1 MDIGIAP
8 DPGVLK
14 EALIN
19 LNHTGGKTNLK
30 PLQSNNGWFSNT
42 RSDILSGMTVAV
54 ALIPEAIAFSILAG
68 VSPMVGLYAS
78 FCIAVVTAIAGG
90 RPGMIS
96 AATGAMALLVGGLV
110 LQHGVEYLF
119 AATVLA
125 GIIQILMGMLKLG
138 GFITFLPQPVMTGFV
153 NALAI
158 LIFMA
163 QLVHFKGQGWLM
175 YGLVALTLVIIYTV
189 PRFTKAVPSALVAI
203 IVVSVLSIALNLN
216 VSTVGDMGEITAAL
230 PMFHLPQA
238 PFTLETLWI
247 ILPYSLSLAVVG
259 LLESLMTA
267 TLIDDITGTGSDKNR
282 EAKGQGLANVVTG
295 FFGGMAGCAMIGQSM
310 VNMKSGGRTRMSTL
324 VSGIFLL
331 FLILVLGDVVKQIP
345 MAALVGVMIMVC
357 ISTFEWGSLPSLVR
371 VPLSDALVMI
381 VTVVTVVVTDNLSIG
396 VLFGVLLSA
405 LTFAWKIASIR
416 LTIQEAHASTT
427 YTVTGQ
433 LFFGTTS
440 HFIQEFRYDSDPAE
454 VSIDFSHS
462 HVWDQ
467 SAVNAIAKVI
477 GKYRERG
484 TKVTITGLNEDSNR
498 LVQRVGLALSGEH

>member
-1 MDIGIAP
+1 MKQ
-8 DPGVLK
+8 LK
-14 EALIN
+14 L
-19 LNHTGGKTNLK
+19 
-30 PLQSNNGWFSNT
+30 NNGWFSNT
-42 RSDILSGMTVAV
+42 RSDVLSGMTVAI

-78 FCIAVVTAIAGG
+78 FCIAIVTSFAGG

-96 AATGAMALLVGGLV
+96 AATGAMALLVGSLV
-110 LQHGVEYLF
+110 IQHGIEYLF

-125 GIIQILMGMLKLG
+125 GVFQIVMGMLKLG
-138 GFITFLPQPVMTGFV
+138 RFITFLPQPVMTGFV

-163 QLVHFKGQGWLM
+163 QLTHFKGQGWVM
-175 YGLVALTLVIIYTV
+175 YALVALTLLIIYTV

-203 IVVSVLSIALNLN
+203 IIVSVLSIVLDLD
-216 VSTVGDMGEITAAL
+216 VRTVGDMGEITSAL
-230 PMFHLPQA
+230 PLFHLPQL
-238 PFTLETLWI
+238 PFTLDTLLI

-282 EAKGQGLANVVTG
+282 EAKGQGLANIVTG

-310 VNMKSGGRTRMSTL
+310 VNMKSGGRTRLSTF

-331 FLILVLGDVVKQIP
+331 FLILVLGDIVKQIP
-345 MAALVGVMIMVC
+345 MGALVGVMIMVC
-357 ISTFEWGSLPSLVR
+357 ISTFEWGSLKTLAR

-381 VTVVTVVVTDNLSIG
+381 VTVVTVVLTDNLSIG

-405 LTFAWKIASIR
+405 LTFAWKIASIS
-416 LTIQEAHASTT
+416 LSVQTSADMAT
-427 YTVTGQ
+427 YVVSGQ

-440 HFIQEFRYDSDPAE
+440 HFIHEFNYEGDPE
-454 VSIDFSHS
+454 NIRIDFTHS

-467 SAVNAIAKVI
+467 SAAGAIAKTI
-477 GKYRERG
+477 SKYAAYGK
-484 TKVTITGLNEDSNR
+484 TVTITGLNEESTQ
-498 LVQRVGLALSGEH
+498 LVKRVGLSLSGGHS

>member
-1 MDIGIAP
+1 M
-8 DPGVLK
+8 K
-14 EALIN
+14 QN
-19 LNHTGGKTNLK
+19 NMY
-30 PLQSNNGWFSNT
+30 NGWLLSP
-42 RSDILSGMTVAV
+42 RSDILSGMTVAI

-96 AATGAMALLVGGLV
+96 AATGAMALLVGSLV
-110 LQHGVEYLF
+110 LNHGIEYLF
-119 AATVLA
+119 AATILC
-125 GIIQILMGMLKLG
+125 GIFQILMGMLKLG
-138 GFITFLPQPVMTGFV
+138 RFITFLPQPVMTGFV

-163 QLVHFKGQGWLM
+163 QLTHFKGQGWVM
-175 YGLVALTLVIIYTV
+175 YALVALTLVIIYTV

-203 IVVSVLSIALNLN
+203 IIVSVLSIVLGLD
-216 VSTVGDMGEITAAL
+216 VKTVGDMGEITSAL
-230 PMFHLPQA
+230 PLFHIPQLPLT
-238 PFTLETLWI
+238 FDMLLT

-267 TLIDDITGTGSDKNR
+267 TLIDDITSTGSDKNR
-282 EAKGQGLANVVTG
+282 EAKGQGLANIVTG

-310 VNMKSGGRTRMSTL
+310 VNMKSGGRTRLSTF

-331 FLILVLGDVVKQIP
+331 LLILVLGDVVKQIP
-345 MAALVGVMIMVC
+345 MGALVGVMFMVC
-357 ISTFEWGSLPSLVR
+357 ISTFEWGSLASLAR

-381 VTVVTVVVTDNLSIG
+381 VTVVTVVATDNLSIG

-405 LTFAWKIASIR
+405 LSFAWKIASIH
-416 LTIQEAHASTT
+416 LSVHTAAGTAT
-427 YTVTGQ
+427 YTVSGQ

-440 HFIQEFRYDSDPAE
+440 HFVHEFNYDGDPE
-454 VSIDFSHS
+454 QVIIDFTHS

-467 SAVNAIAKVI
+467 SAAGAIAKTI
-477 GKYRERG
+477 SRYEALGK
-484 TKVTITGLNEDSNR
+484 KVAVTGLNEESTR
-498 LVQRVGLALSGEH
+498 LVNRIGLALSGGHI

>member
-1 MDIGIAP
+1 M
-8 DPGVLK
+8 K
-14 EALIN
+14 
-19 LNHTGGKTNLK
+19 
-30 PLQSNNGWFSNT
+30 QSSLYNNGWFSNT
-42 RSDILSGMTVAV
+42 RSDILSGMTVAI

-78 FCIAVVTAIAGG
+78 FCIAIVTAFAGG

-96 AATGAMALLVGGLV
+96 AATGAMALLVGSLV
-110 LQHGVEYLF
+110 ISHGIEYLF

-125 GIIQILMGMLKLG
+125 GIFQILMGMLKLG
-138 GFITFLPQPVMTGFV
+138 RFITFLPQPVMTGFV

-163 QLVHFKGQGWLM
+163 QLVHFEGQGWIM
-175 YGLVALTLVIIYTV
+175 YALVALTLVIIYTV
-189 PRFTKAVPSALVAI
+189 PRITKAVPSALVAI
-203 IVVSVLSIALNLN
+203 IAVSVLSIVLNLD
-216 VSTVGDMGEITAAL
+216 VRTVGDMGTITSAL
-230 PMFHLPQA
+230 PVFHLPDL
-238 PFTLETLWI
+238 PFTLDTLLI

-282 EAKGQGLANVVTG
+282 EAKGQGLANIVTG

-310 VNMKSGGRTRMSTL
+310 VNMKSGGRTRLSTF

-345 MAALVGVMIMVC
+345 MGALVGVMIMVC
-357 ISTFEWGSLPSLVR
+357 ISTFEWGSLKTLAK

-405 LTFAWKIASIR
+405 LSFAWKMASIK
-416 LTIQEAHASTT
+416 LSVHTTASVTT
-427 YTVTGQ
+427 YKVSGQ

-440 HFIQEFRYDSDPAE
+440 HFVHEFMYESDPGQ
-454 VSIDFSHS
+454 VIIDFSHS

-467 SAVNAIAKVI
+467 SAVGAIAKTLDKYAAL
-477 GKYRERG
+477 GK
-484 TKVTITGLNEDSNR
+484 KVTITGLNEESAR
-498 LVQRVGLALSGEH
+498 LVKRIGLGLSGGH

>member
-1 MDIGIAP
+1 
-8 DPGVLK
+8 LK
-14 EALIN
+14 QLT
-19 LNHTGGKTNLK
+19 L
-30 PLQSNNGWFSNT
+30 NNGWFSNT

-78 FCIAVVTAIAGG
+78 FCIAIVTAFAGG

-96 AATGAMALLVGGLV
+96 AATGAMALLVGSLV
-110 LQHGVEYLF
+110 LEHGIEYLF

-125 GIIQILMGMLKLG
+125 GLIQILMGTLKLG
-138 GFITFLPQPVMTGFV
+138 RFITFLPQPVMTGFV

-163 QLVHFKGQGWLM
+163 QLVHFKGQGWIM
-175 YGLVALTLVIIYTV
+175 YGLVALTLLIIYTV
-189 PRFTKAVPSALVAI
+189 PRFIKAVPSALVAI
-203 IVVSVLSIALNLN
+203 IVVSIISISLHLD
-216 VSTVGDMGEITAAL
+216 VKTVGDMGNITAAL
-230 PMFHLPQA
+230 PLFHIPQA
-238 PFTLETLWI
+238 PFTLDTLLI

-267 TLIDDITGTGSDKNR
+267 TLIDDITGTESDKNR
-282 EAKGQGLANVVTG
+282 EAKGQGLANVITG

-310 VNMKSGGRTRMSTL
+310 INMKSGGRTRLSTF

-345 MAALVGVMIMVC
+345 MGALVGVMIMVC
-357 ISTFEWGSLPSLVR
+357 ISTFEWGSLKSLAR

-381 VTVVTVVVTDNLSIG
+381 VTVVTVVATDNLSIG

-405 LTFAWKIASIR
+405 LSFAWKIASIR
-416 LTIQEAHASTT
+416 IAVQEASSSTN
-427 YTVTGQ
+427 YAVTGQ

-440 HFIQEFRYDSDPAE
+440 HFVKYFHYEEDPAE
-454 VSIDFSHS
+454 IIIDFSHS

-467 SAVNAIAKVI
+467 SAVNAIAKTI
-477 GKYRERG
+477 HKYGQLGK
-484 TKVTITGLNEDSNR
+484 KVTITGLNEESSR
-498 LVQRVGLALSGEH
+498 LVKRIGLSLSGGH

>member
-1 MDIGIAP
+1 MLKQL
-8 DPGVLK
+8 VL
-14 EALIN
+14 
-19 LNHTGGKTNLK
+19 
-30 PLQSNNGWFSNT
+30 NNGWFSNT

-78 FCIAVVTAIAGG
+78 FCIAIVTAFAGG

-96 AATGAMALLVGGLV
+96 AATGAMALLVGSLV
-110 LQHGVEYLF
+110 LQHGIEYLF
-119 AATVLA
+119 AATVLT
-125 GIIQILMGMLKLG
+125 GLIQILMGMLKLG
-138 GFITFLPQPVMTGFV
+138 RFITFLPQPVMTGFV

-163 QLVHFKGQGWLM
+163 QLVHFNGQGWVM
-175 YGLVALTLVIIYTV
+175 YALVALTLVIIYTF
-189 PRFTKAVPSALVAI
+189 PRLTAAVPSALVAI
-203 IVVSVLSIALNLN
+203 VAVSILAITLQLDVR
-216 VSTVGDMGEITAAL
+216 TVGDMGTITSAL
-230 PMFHLPQA
+230 PMFHLPMI
-238 PFTLETLWI
+238 PLSLDTLLI

-310 VNMKSGGRTRMSTL
+310 VNMKSGGRTRLSTF

-331 FLILVLGDVVKQIP
+331 FLILVLGDVVKKIP
-345 MAALVGVMIMVC
+345 MGALVGVMIMVC
-357 ISTFEWGSLPSLVR
+357 ISTFDWGSVKSLTR
-371 VPLSDALVMI
+371 VPVSDALVMI
-381 VTVVTVVVTDNLSIG
+381 VTVVTVVLTDNLSIG

-405 LTFAWKIASIR
+405 LAFAWKIASIR
-416 LTIQEAHASTT
+416 LSVQTT
-427 YTVTGQ
+427 GTSAIYAVSGQ

-440 HFIQEFRYDSDPAE
+440 HFIQEFAYGSDPDQI
-454 VSIDFSHS
+454 VVDFTHS

-467 SAVNAIAKVI
+467 SAVHAIAKVI
-477 GKYRERG
+477 DKYAQQGK
-484 TKVTITGLNEDSNR
+484 KVSVTGLNEESSR
-498 LVQRVGLALSGEH
+498 LVQRVGLSL

>member
-1 MDIGIAP
+1 MKQY
-8 DPGVLK
+8 LM
-14 EALIN
+14 
-19 LNHTGGKTNLK
+19 
-30 PLQSNNGWFSNT
+30 NNGWLSNP
-42 RSDILSGMTVAV
+42 RSDILSGMTVAI

-78 FCIAVVTAIAGG
+78 FCIAIVTAIAGG

-96 AATGAMALLVGGLV
+96 AATGAMALLVGSLV
-110 LQHGVEYLF
+110 LNHGIEYLF
-119 AATVLA
+119 AATILC
-125 GIIQILMGMLKLG
+125 GIFQILMGMLKLG
-138 GFITFLPQPVMTGFV
+138 RFITFLPQPVMTGFV

-163 QLVHFKGQGWLM
+163 QLTHFKGQGWVM
-175 YGLVALTLVIIYTV
+175 YALVALTLVIIYTV

-203 IVVSVLSIALNLN
+203 IIVSVLSIVLGLD
-216 VSTVGDMGEITAAL
+216 VKTVGDMGELTSAL
-230 PMFHLPQA
+230 PLFHIPQLPI
-238 PFTLETLWI
+238 TLDMLLT

-282 EAKGQGLANVVTG
+282 EAKGQGLANIVTG

-310 VNMKSGGRTRMSTL
+310 VNMKSGGRTRLSTF

-331 FLILVLGDVVKQIP
+331 LLILVLGDVVKQIP
-345 MAALVGVMIMVC
+345 MGALVGVMIMVC
-357 ISTFEWGSLPSLVR
+357 ISTFEWGSLASLTR

-381 VTVVTVVVTDNLSIG
+381 VTVVTVVATDNLSIG

-405 LTFAWKIASIR
+405 LSFAWKIASIH
-416 LTIQEAHASTT
+416 LSVHTAADTAT
-427 YTVTGQ
+427 YTVSGQ

-440 HFIQEFRYDSDPAE
+440 HFVHEFNYDGDPE
-454 VSIDFSHS
+454 QVIIDFTHS

-467 SAVNAIAKVI
+467 SAAGAIAKTI
-477 GKYRERG
+477 SRYEALGK
-484 TKVTITGLNEDSNR
+484 KVKVTGLNEESTR
-498 LVQRVGLALSGEH
+498 LVNRIGLALSGGHM

>member
-1 MDIGIAP
+1 MKQLTI
-8 DPGVLK
+8 
-14 EALIN
+14 
-19 LNHTGGKTNLK
+19 T
-30 PLQSNNGWFSNT
+30 NGWFSNP
-42 RSDILSGMTVAV
+42 RSDILSGMTVAI

-78 FCIAVVTAIAGG
+78 FCIAIVTAFAGG

-96 AATGAMALLVGGLV
+96 AATGAMALLVGSLV
-110 LQHGVEYLF
+110 LSHGIEYLF

-138 GFITFLPQPVMTGFV
+138 RFITFLPQPVMTGFV

-163 QLVHFKGQGWLM
+163 QLTHFDGQGWIM
-175 YGLVALTLVIIYTV
+175 YALVALTLVIIYTV
-189 PRFTKAVPSALVAI
+189 PRFTKVIPSALIAI
-203 IVVSVLSIALNLN
+203 IVVSVLSITLHLD
-216 VSTVGDMGEITAAL
+216 VKTVGDMGEITATL
-230 PMFHLPQA
+230 PLFHLPQL
-238 PFTLETLWI
+238 PLTLDTLLI

-310 VNMKSGGRTRMSTL
+310 VNMKSGGRTRLSTF

-345 MAALVGVMIMVC
+345 MGALVGVMFMVS
-357 ISTFEWGSLPSLVR
+357 ISTFEWSSLRSLPR

-381 VTVVTVVVTDNLSIG
+381 VTVVAVVATDNLSIG

-405 LTFAWKIASIR
+405 LSFAWKIASIR
-416 LTIQEAHASTT
+416 LTVKTTSVSAH

-440 HFIQEFRYDSDPAE
+440 HFVQEFNYEGDPE
-454 VSIDFSHS
+454 QITIDFTHS

-467 SAVNAIAKVI
+467 SAVGAIVKTIDKYSAL
-477 GKYRERG
+477 GK
-484 TKVTITGLNEDSNR
+484 KVTITGLNEESTR
-498 LVQRVGLALSGEH
+498 LITRIGLSVSGGH

>member
-1 MDIGIAP
+1 MKQ
-8 DPGVLK
+8 LT
-14 EALIN
+14 L
-19 LNHTGGKTNLK
+19 
-30 PLQSNNGWFSNT
+30 NNGWFSNT
-42 RSDILSGMTVAV
+42 RTDILSGMTVAV

-78 FCIAVVTAIAGG
+78 FCIAIVTALAGG

-96 AATGAMALLVGGLV
+96 AATGAMALLVGSLV
-110 LQHGVEYLF
+110 LEHGIEYLF

-125 GIIQILMGMLKLG
+125 GVFQILMGMLKLG
-138 GFITFLPQPVMTGFV
+138 RFITFLPQPVMTGFV

-163 QLVHFKGQGWLM
+163 QLTHFKGQGWVM
-175 YGLVALTLVIIYTV
+175 YGLVALTLLIIYMV

-203 IVVSVLSIALNLN
+203 VIVSVLSIALHLD
-216 VSTVGDMGEITAAL
+216 VRTVGDMGNITATL
-230 PMFHLPQA
+230 PLFHLPQI
-238 PFTLETLWI
+238 PFTLDTLLI

-310 VNMKSGGRTRMSTL
+310 VNMKSGGRTRLSTF

-331 FLILVLGDVVKQIP
+331 FLIIVLGDVVKQIP
-345 MAALVGVMIMVC
+345 MGALVGVMIMVC
-357 ISTFEWGSLPSLVR
+357 ISTFEWSSLKTLTR

-416 LTIQEAHASTT
+416 LTVQEATSSKT
-427 YTVTGQ
+427 YAVSGQ

-440 HFIQEFRYDSDPAE
+440 HFIHEFAYESDPDHII
-454 VSIDFSHS
+454 IDFLHS

-467 SAVNAIAKVI
+467 SAVHAIAKTMSKYAEH
-477 GKYRERG
+477 GK
-484 TKVTITGLNEDSNR
+484 KVTITGLNDQSSQ
-498 LVQRVGLALSGEH
+498 LVQRVGLSLQ

>member
-1 MDIGIAP
+1 MKQ
-8 DPGVLK
+8 LT
-14 EALIN
+14 L
-19 LNHTGGKTNLK
+19 
-30 PLQSNNGWFSNT
+30 NNGWFSNT

-78 FCIAVVTAIAGG
+78 FCIAIITAFAGG

-96 AATGAMALLVGGLV
+96 AATGAMALLVGSLV
-110 LQHGVEYLF
+110 LQHGIEYLF

-125 GIIQILMGMLKLG
+125 GLIQILMGTLKLG
-138 GFITFLPQPVMTGFV
+138 RFITFLPQPVMTGFV

-163 QLVHFKGQGWLM
+163 QLTHFIGQGWIM
-175 YGLVALTLVIIYTV
+175 YALVALTLAIIYTV
-189 PRFTKAVPSALVAI
+189 PLITSAVPSALVAI
-203 IVVSVLSIALNLN
+203 IIVSILTITLHLDVR
-216 VSTVGDMGEITAAL
+216 TVGDMGSITASL
-230 PMFHLPQA
+230 PLFHLPQL
-238 PFTLETLWI
+238 PFTWDTLLI

-310 VNMKSGGRTRMSTL
+310 VNMKSGGRTRLSTF

-345 MAALVGVMIMVC
+345 MGALVGVMFMVS
-357 ISTFEWGSLPSLVR
+357 ISTFDWSSLRSMLR
-371 VPLSDALVMI
+371 IPLSDVLVML
-381 VTVVTVVVTDNLSIG
+381 VTVVTVVATDNLSIG

-405 LTFAWKIASIR
+405 LSFAWKIASIR
-416 LTIQEAHASTT
+416 LTAQVTGNSTT

-440 HFIQEFRYDSDPAE
+440 HFFHEFAYDSDPE
-454 VSIDFSHS
+454 QVIIDFTHS

-467 SAVNAIAKVI
+467 SAVNAIAKTI
-477 GKYRERG
+477 SKYAQLDK
-484 TKVTITGLNEDSNR
+484 KVTITGLNEESSR
-498 LVQRVGLALSGEH
+498 LVKRVGLSLSGGH

>member
-1 MDIGIAP
+1 M
-8 DPGVLK
+8 LK
-14 EALIN
+14 QLT
-19 LNHTGGKTNLK
+19 L
-30 PLQSNNGWFSNT
+30 NNGWFSNT
-42 RSDILSGMTVAV
+42 RTDILSGMTVAV

-78 FCIAVVTAIAGG
+78 FCIAIVTALAGG

-96 AATGAMALLVGGLV
+96 AATGAMALLVGSLV
-110 LQHGVEYLF
+110 LEHGIEYLF

-125 GIIQILMGMLKLG
+125 GVFQILMGMLKLG
-138 GFITFLPQPVMTGFV
+138 RFITFLPQPVMTGFV

-163 QLVHFKGQGWLM
+163 QLTHFKGQGWVM
-175 YGLVALTLVIIYTV
+175 YGLVALTLLIIYTV

-203 IVVSVLSIALNLN
+203 VIVSVLSIALHLD
-216 VSTVGDMGEITAAL
+216 VRTVGDMGNITATL
-230 PMFHLPQA
+230 PLFHLPQI
-238 PFTLETLWI
+238 PFTLDTLLI

-310 VNMKSGGRTRMSTL
+310 VNMKSGGRTRLSTF

-331 FLILVLGDVVKQIP
+331 FLIIVLGVVVKQIP
-345 MAALVGVMIMVC
+345 MGALVGVMIMVC
-357 ISTFEWGSLPSLVR
+357 ISTFEWGSLKTLTR

-416 LTIQEAHASTT
+416 LTVQEATSSKT
-427 YTVTGQ
+427 YAVSGQ

-440 HFIQEFRYDSDPAE
+440 HFIHEFAYDSDPDHII
-454 VSIDFSHS
+454 IDFSHS

-467 SAVNAIAKVI
+467 SAVHAIAKTMSKYAEH
-477 GKYRERG
+477 GK
-484 TKVTITGLNEDSNR
+484 KVTITGLNDQSSQ
-498 LVQRVGLALSGEH
+498 LVQRVGLSI

>member
-1 MDIGIAP
+1 
-8 DPGVLK
+8 LK
-14 EALIN
+14 QLT
-19 LNHTGGKTNLK
+19 L
-30 PLQSNNGWFSNT
+30 NNGWFSNT

-78 FCIAVVTAIAGG
+78 FIIAVVTALAGG

-96 AATGAMALLVGGLV
+96 AATGAMALLVGSLV
-110 LQHGVEYLF
+110 LNYGIEYLF
-119 AATVLA
+119 AATILTGV
-125 GIIQILMGMLKLG
+125 IQIIMGMMKLG
-138 GFITFLPQPVMTGFV
+138 RFITFLPQPVMTGFV

-163 QLVHFKGQGWLM
+163 QLVHFKGQGWIM
-175 YGLVALTLVIIYTV
+175 YALVALTLVIIYTV
-189 PRFTKAVPSALVAI
+189 PRFTKVVPSALVAI
-203 IVVSVLSIALNLN
+203 IIVSIITITLNLQ
-216 VSTVGDMGEITAAL
+216 VYTVGDMGTITAAL
-230 PMFHLPQA
+230 PVFHLPQA

-267 TLIDDITGTGSDKNR
+267 TLIDDITDTGSDKNR

-310 VNMKSGGRTRMSTL
+310 VNMKSGGRTRLSTF

-357 ISTFEWGSLPSLVR
+357 ISTFEWTSLKNLNR
-371 VPLSDALVMI
+371 VPVSDALVMI
-381 VTVVTVVVTDNLSIG
+381 VTVVTVVMTDNLSIG
-396 VLFGVLLSA
+396 VLFGVLLSS
-405 LTFAWKIASIR
+405 LSFAWKMASIR
-416 LTIQEAHASTT
+416 LSVVEAANSKT
-427 YTVTGQ
+427 YIVKGQ
-433 LFFGTTS
+433 LFFGTMS
-440 HFIQEFRYDSDPAE
+440 HFINEFSYAGDPEE
-454 VSIDFSHS
+454 VIIDFAHT

-467 SAVNAIAKVI
+467 SGVNAIARTI
-477 GKYRERG
+477 GKYADYG
-484 TKVTITGLNEDSNR
+484 KKVTIVGMNEESSR
-498 LVQRVGLALSGEH
+498 LVARVGLSLSGEH

>member
-1 MDIGIAP
+1 MKQ
-8 DPGVLK
+8 LT
-14 EALIN
+14 L
-19 LNHTGGKTNLK
+19 
-30 PLQSNNGWFSNT
+30 NNGWFSNT

-78 FCIAVVTAIAGG
+78 VCIAMITAFAGG

-96 AATGAMALLVGGLV
+96 AATGAMALLVGTLV
-110 LQHGVEYLF
+110 AQYGIEYLF
-119 AATVLA
+119 AATVLT
-125 GIIQILMGMLKLG
+125 GLIQILMGTLKLG
-138 GFITFLPQPVMTGFV
+138 RFITFVPQPVMTGFV

-158 LIFMA
+158 LVFMA
-163 QLVHFKGQGWLM
+163 QLTHFKGQGWIM
-175 YGLVALTLVIIYTV
+175 YGLVALTLVIIYVV
-189 PRFTKAVPSALVAI
+189 PKLTKVIPSALFAI
-203 IVVSVLSIALNLN
+203 IAVSVLSISLHLD
-216 VSTVGDMGEITAAL
+216 VKTVGDMGNITAAL
-230 PMFHLPQA
+230 PLFHIPQA
-238 PFTLETLWI
+238 PFTLDTLLI

-310 VNMKSGGRTRMSTL
+310 VNMKSGGRTRLSTF

-345 MAALVGVMIMVC
+345 MAALVGVMFMVS
-357 ISTFEWGSLPSLVR
+357 ISTFEWGALKTLAR
-371 VPLSDALVMI
+371 VPVSDALVMI
-381 VTVVTVVVTDNLSIG
+381 VTVVTVVATDNLSIG

-405 LTFAWKIASIR
+405 LSFAWKIASIR
-416 LTIQEAHASTT
+416 VTVKEASSSRT
-427 YTVTGQ
+427 YRVSGQ

-440 HFIQEFRYDSDPAE
+440 HFVQHFQYEADPAE
-454 VSIDFSHS
+454 IIIDFSHS

-467 SAVNAIAKVI
+467 SAVSAIAKII
-477 GKYRERG
+477 GKYAQHDK
-484 TKVTITGLNEDSNR
+484 KVIITGLNEESSR
-498 LVQRVGLALSGEH
+498 LLKRVGLFLSGGH

>member
-1 MDIGIAP
+1 
-8 DPGVLK
+8 
-14 EALIN
+14 
-19 LNHTGGKTNLK
+19 
-30 PLQSNNGWFSNT
+30 
-42 RSDILSGMTVAV
+42 MTVAV

-78 FCIAVVTAIAGG
+78 FCIAIVTALAGG

-96 AATGAMALLVGGLV
+96 AATGAMALLVGSLV
-110 LQHGVEYLF
+110 LEHGIEYLF

-125 GIIQILMGMLKLG
+125 GVFQILMGMLKLG
-138 GFITFLPQPVMTGFV
+138 RFITFLPQPVMTGFV

-163 QLVHFKGQGWLM
+163 QLTHFKGQGWVM
-175 YGLVALTLVIIYTV
+175 YGLVALTLLIIYMV

-203 IVVSVLSIALNLN
+203 VIVSVLSIALHLD
-216 VSTVGDMGEITAAL
+216 VRTVGDMGNITATL
-230 PMFHLPQA
+230 PLFHLPQI
-238 PFTLETLWI
+238 PFTLDTLLI

-310 VNMKSGGRTRMSTL
+310 VNMKSGGRTRLSTF

-331 FLILVLGDVVKQIP
+331 FLIIVLGDVVKQIP
-345 MAALVGVMIMVC
+345 MGALVGVMIMVC
-357 ISTFEWGSLPSLVR
+357 ISTFEWSSLKTLTR

-416 LTIQEAHASTT
+416 LTVQEATSSKT
-427 YTVTGQ
+427 YAVSGQ

-440 HFIQEFRYDSDPAE
+440 HFIHEFAYESDPDHII
-454 VSIDFSHS
+454 IDFLHS

-467 SAVNAIAKVI
+467 SAVHAIAKTMSKYAEH
-477 GKYRERG
+477 GK
-484 TKVTITGLNEDSNR
+484 KVTITGLNDQSSQ
-498 LVQRVGLALSGEH
+498 LVQRVGLSLQ

>member
-1 MDIGIAP
+1 M
-8 DPGVLK
+8 
-14 EALIN
+14 
-19 LNHTGGKTNLK
+19 K
-30 PLQSNNGWFSNT
+30 PYTLNNGWFSNT
-42 RSDILSGMTVAV
+42 RSDVLSGMTVAV

-78 FCIAVVTAIAGG
+78 FCIAIVTAFAGG

-96 AATGAMALLVGGLV
+96 AATGAMALLVGSLV
-110 LQHGVEYLF
+110 LEHGIEYLF
-119 AATVLA
+119 AATILA
-125 GIIQILMGMLKLG
+125 GVFQILMGMLKLG
-138 GFITFLPQPVMTGFV
+138 RFITFLPQPVMTGFV

-163 QLVHFKGQGWLM
+163 QLTHFTGQGWVM
-175 YGLVALTLVIIYTV
+175 YALVAFTLVIIYTV
-189 PRFTKAVPSALVAI
+189 PLFTKAVPSALVAI
-203 IVVSVLSIALNLN
+203 IIVSVLSIVLHLD
-216 VSTVGDMGEITAAL
+216 VKTVGDMGTITSAL
-230 PMFHLPQA
+230 PLFHLPQL
-238 PFTLETLWI
+238 PFTLDSLLI

-310 VNMKSGGRTRMSTL
+310 VNMKSGGRTRLSTF

-345 MAALVGVMIMVC
+345 MGALVGVMIMVC
-357 ISTFEWGSLPSLVR
+357 ISTFEWGSLKSLSR
-371 VPLSDALVMI
+371 IPFSDTLVMI
-381 VTVVTVVVTDNLSIG
+381 VTVVTVVLTDNLSIG

-405 LTFAWKIASIR
+405 LSFAWKIASIR
-416 LTIQEAHASTT
+416 LSAETSAGTAT
-427 YTVTGQ
+427 YTVSGQ

-440 HFIQEFRYDSDPAE
+440 HFIHEFNYEGDPE
-454 VSIDFSHS
+454 RIVIDFSQS

-467 SAVNAIAKVI
+467 SAVGAISKTI
-477 GKYRERG
+477 GKYAAQG
-484 TKVTITGLNEDSNR
+484 KTVTITGLNEESTR
-498 LVQRVGLALSGEH
+498 LVNRVGIS

>member
-1 MDIGIAP
+1 M
-8 DPGVLK
+8 
-14 EALIN
+14 
-19 LNHTGGKTNLK
+19 
-30 PLQSNNGWFSNT
+30 NNGWLSNP
-42 RSDILSGMTVAV
+42 RSDILSGMTVAI

-78 FCIAVVTAIAGG
+78 FCIAIVTAIAGG

-96 AATGAMALLVGGLV
+96 AATGAMALLVGSLV
-110 LQHGVEYLF
+110 LNHGIEYLF
-119 AATVLA
+119 AATILC
-125 GIIQILMGMLKLG
+125 GIFQILMGMLKLG
-138 GFITFLPQPVMTGFV
+138 RFITFLPQPVMTGFV

-163 QLVHFKGQGWLM
+163 QLTHFKGQGWVM
-175 YGLVALTLVIIYTV
+175 YALVALTLVIIYTV

-203 IVVSVLSIALNLN
+203 IIVSVLSIVLGLD
-216 VSTVGDMGEITAAL
+216 VKTVGDMGELTSAL
-230 PMFHLPQA
+230 PLFHIPQLPI
-238 PFTLETLWI
+238 TLDMLLT

-282 EAKGQGLANVVTG
+282 EAKGQGLANIVTG

-310 VNMKSGGRTRMSTL
+310 VNMKSGGRTRLSTF

-331 FLILVLGDVVKQIP
+331 LLILVLGDVVKQIP
-345 MAALVGVMIMVC
+345 MGALVGVMIMVC
-357 ISTFEWGSLPSLVR
+357 ISTFEWGSLASLAR

-381 VTVVTVVVTDNLSIG
+381 VTVVTVVATDNLSIG

-405 LTFAWKIASIR
+405 LTFAWKIASIH
-416 LTIQEAHASTT
+416 LSVHTAADTAT
-427 YTVTGQ
+427 YTVSGQ

-440 HFIQEFRYDSDPAE
+440 HFVHEFNYDGDPE
-454 VSIDFSHS
+454 QVIIDFTHS

-467 SAVNAIAKVI
+467 SAAGAIAKTI
-477 GKYRERG
+477 SRYEALGK
-484 TKVTITGLNEDSNR
+484 KVAVTGLNEESTR
-498 LVQRVGLALSGEH
+498 LVNRIGLALSGGNL